1 MMKSNFS
8 RTLLATL
15 LVTTLSVTPFSTVQ
29 GCTRALYTADDG
41 MVITGRSMDWKEDMH
56 SNLWV
61 MPRSIARDGAAG
73 PLSIKWVAKY
83 GSIVASGY
91 DVATT
96 DGMNEKGMVANLL
109 FLAESD
115 YGKRD
120 PNQPALSISLWAQY
134 VLDNF
139 ATVDETV
146 TALGKNAFQVVTADL
161 PTQAGRSA
169 NLHLSISD
177 STGDSA
183 IFQYIDGKLTIHHGK
198 QYKVMTNSPT
208 YDQQLALNKYWQEIG
223 GLVFLPGTNRSAD
236 RFARTSFLL
245 DAIPKITHP
254 AYISAIPNKSFANQ
268 AVASVMSVMRSVSVP
283 LGITT
288 PNQPNISSTI
298 WRIAADQT
306 NKVYFFDS
314 ATMPNAFWVP
324 LADLNFS
331 PDAPVMKLTLAG
343 GQVYSGNVAQQFV
356 ATAPF
361 KFEPVH

>member
-1 MMKSNFS
+1 MNRIVSK
-8 RTLLATL
+8 TLLAGFLAATVL
-15 LVTTLSVTPFSTVQ
+15 MTPLATVQ
-29 GCTRALYTADDG
+29 ACTRALYTADDG
-41 MVITGRSMDWKEDMH
+41 LVITGRSMDWKEDMQ

-61 MPRSIARDGAAG
+61 MPRGIARDGATG
-73 PLSIKWVAKY
+73 PLSVKWVSKY

-91 DVATT
+91 DIATA
-96 DGMNEKGMVANLL
+96 DGMNEKGLAANVL

-120 PNQPALSISLWAQY
+120 ENQPALSISLWAQY

-139 ATVDETV
+139 ATVDEAV
-146 TALGKNAFQVVTADL
+146 TALAKNEFQVVTIEL
-161 PTQAGRSA
+161 PTQEGGSA

-183 IFQYIDGKLTIHHGK
+183 IFQYIGGKLNVYHGK

-208 YDQQLALNKYWQEIG
+208 YDQQLALNKYWQQIG

-236 RFARTSFLL
+236 RFARASFLL
-245 DAIPKITHP
+245 DAIPKTTHP
-254 AYISAIPNKSFANQ
+254 AYISAIPNQSFANQ
-268 AVASVMSVMRSVSVP
+268 ATASVMSVMRSVSVP

-314 ATMPNAFWVP
+314 ATMPNTFWVP
-324 LADLNFS
+324 LADLDFN
-331 PDAPVMKLTLAG
+331 PGAPVMKLTLAG
-343 GQVYSGNVAQQFV
+343 GQVYAGNVARQFV
-356 ATAPF
+356 EAVPF
-361 KFEPVH
+361 KFEPVR